1 LSRPSGNKA
10 EALTASEG
18 IRITIEILLKQEDG
32 LLFTIF
38 LDFSLVLSRSTF
50 GAVATVQ
57 HDAASYSSLARVGLQ
72 AEFQKKSGPG
82 KHARSLCPSSSQAG
96 SLAGSKPL
104 SHLSHS
110 YLAVSTP
117 ATDIPGL

>member
-1 LSRPSGNKA
+1 LCKASGNKA

-38 LDFSLVLSRSTF
+38 LDFSLVVSRSTF

-57 HDAASYSSLARVGLQ
+57 HDAASYSIRAKL
-72 AEFQKKSGPG
+72 E
-82 KHARSLCPSSSQAG
+82 
-96 SLAGSKPL
+96 
-104 SHLSHS
+104 
-110 YLAVSTP
+110 
-117 ATDIPGL
+117 